1 MLKSGG
7 PSAVKLQGHLHQL
20 CWLSASSVAELLHS
34 SAEQFP
40 ELRVKILS
48 GESCGGPQHPPRLL
62 RFSVMKADGVLCRG
76 GHLELPASG

>member
-7 PSAVKLQGHLHQL
+7 PSAVKAAGA
-20 CWLSASSVAELLHS
+20 SASAVLAVGSSAAQLLCS

-40 ELRVKILS
+40 ELHVKILS

-62 RFSVMKADGVLCRG
+62 RFSGMKAEGVLCRG
-76 GHLELPASG
+76 GP